1 MAADPRDPKAQP
13 PAQPETVALSPGDS
27 ATPGAGDS
35 PGTLPGPGG
44 VTVMAGS
51 FGDYELLGEVE
62 RGGMGIVYRARERH
76 SGLLVA
82 LKMMLEGGDAGA
94 SDRRRFVLEA
104 RATGELNHP
113 GVVAIHAWGEH
124 EGRPFYTMD
133 FVPGV
138 TLTRLLERGPLPCE
152 RAVRYLL
159 GIAHAVGAAHALG
172 IVHRDLKPSNVIIDL
187 GDQPRVLDFGLAK
200 RHGPGAGPPEDAVL
214 EALPVDAPVPLRTE
228 LARRTE
234 KGAILG
240 TPSYMAPEQVR
251 AEHDRVGPRA
261 DVHALG
267 AMFYEMVTGRPPFQ
281 AESTYETL
289 LQVLEV
295 PPAPLRR
302 LAPAAPAVLEEFCRR
317 CLAKDPRRR
326 YPNAGAVAEDL
337 QRRWNRSVH
346 AARFA
351 RLALGAG
358 LALLLLAV
366 LGLSAGAGPDGFGLE
381 PLARRAAALAPV
393 SDPVRG
399 AVPALAVLLEVV
411 VRPLAPY
418 LAGLGLLVW
427 LAAWAWNA
435 ERPWRIAGVCA
446 AVAAAVL
453 VLSCAPGL
461 EFLRGGPLF
470 LGWLLLGNAGV
481 VLAVVAYRRLSGA
494 DRGEAESRAPAA
506 APYLQK
512 LFAVRA
518 ESRSRAGGPRA
529 VGLAD
534 FELGKTLHRWD
545 DHEVRWARQK
555 SLDRATLVW
564 LDHAPPAGVVPGVVV
579 RHPAVLGLHAVG
591 TTAAGRYLV
600 TEPVPA
606 SPLSEV
612 VAHRGL
618 VPEEAAVLTAR
629 LARAVQ
635 AFHDQGACHG
645 RLGAGWVLVRGD
657 LEPVLCPCG
666 FPSQAPEDRARD
678 VLALGRLLG
687 EWLPPGRRG
696 WQRQVLAPLYR
707 VADAA
712 AAGAYARP
720 ADLADD
726 VERAAHEVQVRWRQ
740 RWVHA
745 LVLALLAVPLLFP
758 AAVTL
763 LGLAGVLDG
772 QRLARLRVQ
781 GDVAGRLL
789 LTLAPCAALL
799 GYVQARQ
806 LGRRLAAWLG
816 RRRGATW
823 RSAPV
828 RGGLWRPLAEVLL
841 LAAVAGGLAW
851 LNVPAA
857 AGAATWPGLLLVAGL
872 FAGVWLLGVSAAGLM
887 AYLELLFRSLHAV
900 QPGQEAKPAG

>member
-1 MAADPRDPKAQP
+1 
-13 PAQPETVALSPGDS
+13 
-27 ATPGAGDS
+27 
-35 PGTLPGPGG
+35 
-44 VTVMAGS
+44 MAGS

-62 RGGMGIVYRARERH
+62 RGGMGVVYRARERH

-82 LKMMLEGGDAGA
+82 LKMMLPGGDEGAG
-94 SDRRRFVLEA
+94 DRRRFVLEA
-104 RATGELNHP
+104 RATGELTHP
-113 GVVAIHAWGEH
+113 GIVAIHAWGEH
-124 EGRPFYTMD
+124 QGRPFYTMD

-138 TLTRLLERGPLPCE
+138 TLSRLLERGPLPCD

-159 GIAHAVGAAHALG
+159 GIAHAVAAAHSLG

-187 GDQPRVLDFGLAK
+187 ADQPRVLDFGLAK
-200 RHGPGAGPPEDAVL
+200 RHGPGAGPPEEAVL
-214 EALPVDAPVPLRTE
+214 EALPADAPVPLRAE

-251 AEHDRVGPRA
+251 AEHERVGPPA

-267 AMFYEMVTGRPPFQ
+267 AIFYEMVTGRPPFQ
-281 AESTYETL
+281 GERTYETL
-289 LQVLEV
+289 LQVVEQR
-295 PPAPLRR
+295 PAPLRG
-302 LAPAAPAVLEEFCRR
+302 LAPRAPAVLEEFCRR
-317 CLAKDPRRR
+317 CLEKDPRRR
-326 YPNAGAVAEDL
+326 YPNAGALAEDL

-358 LALLLLAV
+358 LALLLLAL
-366 LGLSAGAGPDGFGLE
+366 LGLLPGVGPTALGLE
-381 PLARRAAALAPV
+381 DLARRAAAAAPA
-393 SDPVRG
+393 SSPVRG

-411 VRPLAPY
+411 VRVLAPY
-418 LAGLGLLVW
+418 LAELALLVW
-427 LAAWAWNA
+427 LGAWAWNA
-435 ERPWRIAGVCA
+435 ERPWRLAGACA

-453 VLSCAPGL
+453 ALSACGL
-461 EFLRGGPLF
+461 DSLRGGPLF
-470 LGWLLLGNAGV
+470 LGWLLLGNAVVVLGV
-481 VLAVVAYRRLSGA
+481 VVTRRLRGEE
-494 DRGEAESRAPAA
+494 RGEAESRAPRA

-518 ESRSRAGGPRA
+518 ESRVRAGGPREPRA
-529 VGLAD
+529 LGLAD

-591 TTAAGRYLV
+591 TTAGGTYLV

-606 SPLSEV
+606 SPLSELL
-612 VAHRGL
+612 AQRGL
-618 VPEEAAVLTAR
+618 VPAEAALLTAR

-666 FPSQAPEDRARD
+666 SPSQAAEDRARD

-687 EWLPPGRRG
+687 EWLPPRPPGWPRR
-696 WQRQVLAPLYR
+696 VLAPLYR
-707 VADAA
+707 VAD

-726 VERAAHEVQVRWRQ
+726 VERAVHEVQVRWRQ

-745 LVLALLAVPLLFP
+745 LVLVLLAVPLLFP
-758 AAVTL
+758 AVVAV
-763 LGLAGVLDG
+763 LGLTGVLDG
-772 QRLARLRVQ
+772 RRLAGLRVE
-781 GDVAGRLL
+781 GDVAGGLL
-789 LTLAPCAALL
+789 LALAPGAALL
-799 GYVQARQ
+799 GYVHARQ
-806 LGRRLAAWLG
+806 VGRRLAEW
-816 RRRGATW
+816 RGAA
-823 RSAPV
+823 RRPASV
-828 RGGLWRPLAEVLL
+828 RDGPWLRLVEVLL
-841 LAAVAGGLAW
+841 LAAVAAGLAW
-851 LNVPAA
+851 RSLPAW
-857 AGAATWPGLLLVAGL
+857 AGGATWAGLLLVAAL
-872 FAGVWLLGVSAAGLM
+872 FIGVWALGIGAAGLM
-887 AYLELLFRSLHAV
+887 AYLELLFRSLHAA
-900 QPGQEAKPAG
+900 QHGPDPGAGPRPAG